1 MHHHNAPALS
11 SQLAQNV
18 LAKHQIP
25 QVPQPPYSLGI
36 AQCDFYL
43 FPKVKMLLKGNR
55 FQDRGNKTKHSMQKL
70 AIAKRHFQKY
80 FGQWKDHWNKC
91 VMSEGA
97 CFEGD

>member
-1 MHHHNAPALS
+1 
-11 SQLAQNV
+11 
-18 LAKHQIP
+18 
-25 QVPQPPYSLGI
+25 
-36 AQCDFYL
+36 
-43 FPKVKMLLKGNR
+43 MLLKGNR